1 MPRRPHKRVNSEVPS
16 CKVKPSQPNG
26 DDVKLLNSSGLRAF
40 NKSRLSKGQKPVN
53 IKSVIKAFSE
63 YMRKTGTVIK
73 KYGLQTFSEWVDSM
87 LQHVKSDHE
96 DSWMFAVRNDTAQA
110 FTSCQVMKVDVRT
123 SRHTRDGQA
132 TMPPFIYISNVCS
145 LEKGLGKRTLDL
157 LIKQQLA
164 RLRAAKVRGAIT
176 VMLNFT
182 AASEYLGAY
191 YTNMGFQTLEKRD
204 SFRLSSYAKAIEDSA
219 HRVVMYKNFG

>member
-1 MPRRPHKRVNSEVPS
+1 MPRRPQKRVKSA
-16 CKVKPSQPNG
+16 KPSRKVNPPQPNG
-26 DDVKLLNSSGLRAF
+26 DDVKLLNSSDLRKV
-40 NKSRLSKGQKPVN
+40 NESRRSKGKPPIN
-53 IKSVIKAFSE
+53 IKPVIKAFSE

-73 KYGLQTFSEWVDSM
+73 KYGLRTFPEWVESM

-96 DSWMFAVRNDTAQA
+96 DSWMFAVRNGTALA
-110 FTSCQVMKVDVRT
+110 FTSCEVMKVDFRT
-123 SRHTRDGQA
+123 SRHTRDCQA

-145 LEKGLGKRTLDL
+145 REKGLGKRTMDL

-164 RLRAAKVRGAIT
+164 RLRAAKVRGTIT

-182 AASEYLGAY
+182 TASEYLGAY
-191 YTNMGFQTLEKRD
+191 YTNMGFQTFKKLD
-204 SFRLSSYAKAIEDSA
+204 SFRLSSYAKAIEDSV